1 MCGII
6 TFNRSNYGILQTFT
20 DVFAVASICEVKTV
34 LNENKVKMMTRMA
47 IYEKNEGKKMLRT
60 AKFFKGDYVSLAVLK
75 STIATTFAFI
85 IVALMVVLCNTE
97 SIIRQINS
105 MDYVALGK
113 KIVVYYVLALIVYA
127 VISGI
132 YSAYQYD
139 KTRSGIKK
147 YVMRLNKLERFYNLQ
162 RKKKQ

>member
-6 TFNRSNYGILQTFT
+6 IFNHSNYGILQTFT

-34 LNENKVKMMTRMA
+34 LNENKVKMMTKMA

-85 IVALMVVLCNTE
+85 IVVLMVVLCNTE

-105 MDYVALGK
+105 MDYAALGK
-113 KIVVYYVLALIVYA
+113 KIIVYYVLALIVYA

-162 RKKKQ
+162 RKKK

>member
-1 MCGII
+1 M
-6 TFNRSNYGILQTFT
+6 
-20 DVFAVASICEVKTV
+20 
-34 LNENKVKMMTRMA
+34 LNENKVKMMTKMA

-60 AKFFKGDYVSLAVLK
+60 AKYFKGDYVSLAVLK

-85 IVALMVVLCNTE
+85 IVALMVVMCNTE

-105 MDYVALGK
+105 MDYAALGK
-113 KIVVYYVLALIVYA
+113 KIIVYYVLALIVYA

-162 RKKKQ
+162 RKKK

>member
-20 DVFAVASICEVKTV
+20 DVFAAARICEVKTV

-85 IVALMVVLCNTE
+85 IVVLMVVLCNTE

-113 KIVVYYVLALIVYA
+113 KIIVYYVLALIVYA

-162 RKKKQ
+162 RKKK

>member
-1 MCGII
+1 M
-6 TFNRSNYGILQTFT
+6 
-20 DVFAVASICEVKTV
+20 
-34 LNENKVKMMTRMA
+34 LNENKVKMMTKMA

-60 AKFFKGDYVSLAVLK
+60 AKYYKGDYVSLAVLK

-105 MDYVALGK
+105 MDYAALGK
-113 KIVVYYVLALIVYA
+113 KIIVYYVLALIVYA

-147 YVMRLNKLERFYNLQ
+147 YIMRLNKLERFYNLQ

>member
-6 TFNRSNYGILQTFT
+6 IFNHSNYGILQTLT
-20 DVFAVASICEVKTV
+20 DIFAAASICGVKTV

-105 MDYVALGK
+105 MDYAALGK
-113 KIVVYYVLALIVYA
+113 KIIVYYVLALIVYA

-162 RKKKQ
+162 RKKK

>member
-1 MCGII
+1 MAFC
-6 TFNRSNYGILQTFT
+6 RHLQRL
-20 DVFAVASICEVKTV
+20 FAAANICEVKTV
-34 LNENKVKMMTRMA
+34 LNENKVKMMTKMA

-60 AKFFKGDYVSLAVLK
+60 AKYYKGDYVSLAVLK

-97 SIIRQINS
+97 SIISQINS
-105 MDYVALGK
+105 MDYAALGK
-113 KIVVYYVLALIVYA
+113 KIVVYYVLSLIVYA

-162 RKKKQ
+162 RKKK

>member
-6 TFNRSNYGILQTFT
+6 TFNRSNHGILQTFT
-20 DVFAVASICEVKTV
+20 DVFAAASICEVKTV

-105 MDYVALGK
+105 MDYAALGK
-113 KIVVYYVLALIVYA
+113 KIIVYYVLALIVYA

-162 RKKKQ
+162 RKKK

>member
-6 TFNRSNYGILQTFT
+6 IFNHSNYGILQTFT
-20 DVFAVASICEVKTV
+20 DIFAAANICEVKTV
-34 LNENKVKMMTRMA
+34 LNENKVKMMTKMA

-105 MDYVALGK
+105 MDYAALGK
-113 KIVVYYVLALIVYA
+113 KIIVYYVLALIVYA

-162 RKKKQ
+162 RKKK

>member
-1 MCGII
+1 M
-6 TFNRSNYGILQTFT
+6 
-20 DVFAVASICEVKTV
+20 

-85 IVALMVVLCNTE
+85 IVVLMVVLCNTE

-113 KIVVYYVLALIVYA
+113 KIIVYYVLALIVYA

>member
-6 TFNRSNYGILQTFT
+6 IFNRSNHGILQTFT
-20 DVFAVASICEVKTV
+20 DVFAAASICEVKTV

-97 SIIRQINS
+97 SIIR
-105 MDYVALGK
+105 
-113 KIVVYYVLALIVYA
+113 
-127 VISGI
+127 
-132 YSAYQYD
+132 
-139 KTRSGIKK
+139 
-147 YVMRLNKLERFYNLQ
+147 
-162 RKKKQ
+162 

>member
-6 TFNRSNYGILQTFT
+6 IFNHSNYGILQTFT
-20 DVFAVASICEVKTV
+20 DVFAAANICEVKTV
-34 LNENKVKMMTRMA
+34 LNENKVKMMTKMA

-60 AKFFKGDYVSLAVLK
+60 AKYFKGDYVSLAVLK

-105 MDYVALGK
+105 MDYAALGK
-113 KIVVYYVLALIVYA
+113 KIIVYYVLALIVYA

-162 RKKKQ
+162 RKKK

>member
-1 MCGII
+1 M
-6 TFNRSNYGILQTFT
+6 
-20 DVFAVASICEVKTV
+20 
-34 LNENKVKMMTRMA
+34 LNENKVKMMTKMA

-60 AKFFKGDYVSLAVLK
+60 AKYFKGDYVSLAVLK

-113 KIVVYYVLALIVYA
+113 KIIVYYVLALIVYA

-162 RKKKQ
+162 RKKK

>member
-1 MCGII
+1 M
-6 TFNRSNYGILQTFT
+6 
-20 DVFAVASICEVKTV
+20 KTV

-105 MDYVALGK
+105 MDYAALGK
-113 KIVVYYVLALIVYA
+113 KIIVYYVLALIVYA

-162 RKKKQ
+162 RKKK

>member
-1 MCGII
+1 M
-6 TFNRSNYGILQTFT
+6 
-20 DVFAVASICEVKTV
+20 
-34 LNENKVKMMTRMA
+34 LNENKVKMMTKMA

-60 AKFFKGDYVSLAVLK
+60 AKYYKGDYVSLAVLK

-113 KIVVYYVLALIVYA
+113 KIIVYYVLALIVYA

-162 RKKKQ
+162 RKKK

>member
-6 TFNRSNYGILQTFT
+6 SFNRSNYGILQTFT
-20 DVFAVASICEVKTV
+20 DVFAAANICEVKTV
-34 LNENKVKMMTRMA
+34 LNENKVKMMTKMA

-113 KIVVYYVLALIVYA
+113 KIIVYYVLALIVYA

-162 RKKKQ
+162 RKKK

>member
-1 MCGII
+1 M
-6 TFNRSNYGILQTFT
+6 
-20 DVFAVASICEVKTV
+20 
-34 LNENKVKMMTRMA
+34 LNENKVKMMTKMA

-60 AKFFKGDYVSLAVLK
+60 AKYFKGDYVSLAVLK

-105 MDYVALGK
+105 MDYAALGK
-113 KIVVYYVLALIVYA
+113 KIIVYYVLALIVYA
-127 VISGI
+127 FISGI

-162 RKKKQ
+162 RKKK

>member
-1 MCGII
+1 M
-6 TFNRSNYGILQTFT
+6 
-20 DVFAVASICEVKTV
+20 

-113 KIVVYYVLALIVYA
+113 KIIVYYVLALIVYA

-162 RKKKQ
+162 RKKK

>member
-1 MCGII
+1 M
-6 TFNRSNYGILQTFT
+6 
-20 DVFAVASICEVKTV
+20 
-34 LNENKVKMMTRMA
+34 LNENKVKMMTKMA

-60 AKFFKGDYVSLAVLK
+60 AKYYKGDYVSLAVLK

-105 MDYVALGK
+105 MDYAALGK
-113 KIVVYYVLALIVYA
+113 KIVVYYVLSLIVYA

-162 RKKKQ
+162 RKKK

>member
-1 MCGII
+1 M
-6 TFNRSNYGILQTFT
+6 
-20 DVFAVASICEVKTV
+20 
-34 LNENKVKMMTRMA
+34 LNENKVKMMTKMA

-105 MDYVALGK
+105 MDYAALGK

>member
-6 TFNRSNYGILQTFT
+6 TFNRSNYGIVQTFT

-105 MDYVALGK
+105 MDYAALGK
-113 KIVVYYVLALIVYA
+113 KIIVYYVLALIVYA

-162 RKKKQ
+162 RKKK

>member
-1 MCGII
+1 MAFC
-6 TFNRSNYGILQTFT
+6 RHLQSF
-20 DVFAVASICEVKTV
+20 FAAANICEVKTV
-34 LNENKVKMMTRMA
+34 LNENKVKMMTKMA

-60 AKFFKGDYVSLAVLK
+60 AKYFKGDYVSLAVLK

-85 IVALMVVLCNTE
+85 IVALMVVMCNTE

-105 MDYVALGK
+105 MDYAALGK

-162 RKKKQ
+162 RKKK

>member
-1 MCGII
+1 M
-6 TFNRSNYGILQTFT
+6 
-20 DVFAVASICEVKTV
+20 
-34 LNENKVKMMTRMA
+34 LNENKVKMMTKMA

-105 MDYVALGK
+105 MDYAALGK
-113 KIVVYYVLALIVYA
+113 KIIVYYVLALIVYA
-127 VISGI
+127 FISGI

-162 RKKKQ
+162 RKKK

>member
-1 MCGII
+1 M
-6 TFNRSNYGILQTFT
+6 
-20 DVFAVASICEVKTV
+20 

-85 IVALMVVLCNTE
+85 IVVLMVVLCNTE

-105 MDYVALGK
+105 MDYAALGK
-113 KIVVYYVLALIVYA
+113 KIIVYYVLALIVYA

-162 RKKKQ
+162 RKKK

>member
-1 MCGII
+1 M
-6 TFNRSNYGILQTFT
+6 
-20 DVFAVASICEVKTV
+20 
-34 LNENKVKMMTRMA
+34 LNENKVKMMTKMA

-60 AKFFKGDYVSLAVLK
+60 AKYYKGDYVSLAVLK

-105 MDYVALGK
+105 MDYAALGK